1 VTEVRLSPTTRV
13 EAFSDGVMAIAMT
26 LLVLEIHV
34 PQRGQGS
41 LLHGLAHQWVSYV
54 AYLDSFLTI
63 GVIWLCHHSFFGRI
77 RQTDTLL
84 QWGNL
89 LLMLVVAFLPF
100 PTAILSDRLPHG
112 GWDAKV
118 ATAFYGIIA
127 MLQALAWMLMWL
139 PLRRRPELFEP
150 GFDAAFAQV
159 ESRLAWIGV
168 LLFAA
173 CTAVAFA
180 APWVSL
186 VLIVLFTASYGI
198 ASNGWYSFRRGAGF
212 GSRGRS

>member
-34 PQRGQGS
+34 PARGHDN
-41 LLHGLAHQWVSYV
+41 LLHELAHQWVAYM

-63 GVIWLCHHSFFGRI
+63 GVIWLCHHSFFSRI
-77 RQTDTLL
+77 RNTDPLL

-89 LLMLVVAFLPF
+89 MLMLVVAFLPF
-100 PTAILSDRLPHG
+100 PTAVLSDRLPHG

-118 ATAFYGIIA
+118 ATAFYGIVA
-127 MLQALAWMLMWL
+127 MLQALAWMLMWV

-150 GFDAAFAQV
+150 GYGAEFARV

-173 CTAVAFA
+173 CTAVAFLQ
-180 APWVSL
+180 PWVSL
-186 VLIVLFTASYGI
+186 SMYVLFTASYGI
-198 ASNGWYSFRRGAGF
+198 ASGGWYAFRDTKHAAAG
-212 GSRGRS
+212 

>member
-1 VTEVRLSPTTRV
+1 VTEAGVRLSPTTRV

-34 PQRGQGS
+34 PERGDKS
-41 LLHGLAHQWVSYV
+41 LLHELAHQWVAYV

-63 GVIWLCHHSFFGRI
+63 GVIWLCHHAFFSRI
-77 RQTDTLL
+77 RQTDPLL

-89 LLMLVVAFLPF
+89 MLMLVVAFIPF

-118 ATAFYGIIA
+118 ATAFYGVVA
-127 MLQALAWMLMWL
+127 MLQALAWLLMWV
-139 PLRRRPELFEP
+139 PLRRRPDLFEP

-168 LLFAA
+168 LLFAG
-173 CTAVAFA
+173 CVAVAFL

-186 VLIVLFTASYGI
+186 VMYVLFTASYGI
-198 ASNGWYSFRRGAGF
+198 ASSGWYAFR
-212 GSRGRS
+212 GSRRVAASD